1 MEFKHSPVML
11 RECIEALNIKEDGT
25 YIDCTLGGG
34 GHFTEIAKWLSE
46 DGRLIGIDKDA
57 DAIEAYKKRNMKTRC
72 EIDIVKS
79 DFKDIKEVA
88 RELKL
93 EGVDGIL
100 MDLGV
105 SSYQLDE
112 ASRGFSYKNDAPLD
126 MRMDREQ
133 KFTAETVVNDYSKEE
148 LARIIREYS
157 DERWAGRIATAIVKE
172 RETSRIESTVR
183 LSEIV
188 KGAIPAAAR
197 RTGPHPAKR
206 TFQAIRIE
214 VNGELKM
221 LEKALKDAKSILN
234 KNGRLAV
241 ISFHSLEDRI
251 VKKWI
256 QDELHPCVCPKDIPV
271 CTCNRRSDIIIAGKI
286 VYPPK
291 AEIDSNPRARSAK
304 LRVIERVA

>member
-1 MEFKHSPVML
+1 ML

-34 GHFTEIAKWLSE
+34 GHFTEIAKGLSE

-57 DAIEAYKKRNMKTRC
+57 DAIEAYKKRNRKTRC

-88 RELKL
+88 RELEL

-271 CTCNRRSDIIIAGKI
+271 CTCNRRSDIIIVGKI

>member
-1 MEFKHSPVML
+1 ML

-133 KFTAETVVNDYSKEE
+133 KFTAETVVNAYSKEE

-271 CTCNRRSDIIIAGKI
+271 CTCNRRSDIIIVGKI

>member
-1 MEFKHSPVML
+1 ML

-271 CTCNRRSDIIIAGKI
+271 CTCNRRSDIIIVGKI

>member
-34 GHFTEIAKWLSE
+34 GHFTEIAKGLSK

-57 DAIEAYKKRNMKTRC
+57 DAIEAYKKRNRKTRC

-133 KFTAETVVNDYSKEE
+133 KFTAETVVNDYSEEE

-271 CTCNRRSDIIIAGKI
+271 CTCNRRSDIIIVGKI